1 MAPPILFIILSR
13 QDRVYCYLCEINVGM
28 TSKHCRY
35 CDKCVVGFDHHCVWL
50 NTCIGSKNYPWFF
63 TTVLASALFTI
74 TSTILSIALVIES
87 FNTPDRISSLSYYT
101 PITLH
106 GVQALLLLSVL
117 VFLGWT
123 AMVCQLG
130 GFHIYLV
137 YRGISTYD
145 FIVEQQQ
152 KSTERNKQKELKLL
166 EKQSGITTTT
176 PKTGDCCG
184 GCDKP
189 QNPTSPAGQIDSQA
203 DEYAQLASQNNL
215 SAGPSPGF
223 DAVSAGGMSVMK
235 GSGGDIEQ
243 CITTDKGQGL
253 GQEINKGGK
262 TVAINIEGDDDALD
276 VIRPS
281 SSNSNSTPTLPLTV
295 SLHGYLTTTAGAG
308 TGAGTVT
315 VGGTNSHVN
324 SSSSGDNTRS
334 VNKAE
339 FYPGQY
345 ISPHSEEVGV
355 DEVDVVRWS
364 TRPPPPLASS
374 SSPVPTKTTALS
386 SGGLPGAPSARE
398 PAATTAAVIAASSSS
413 SAAAAAAAPVVS
425 APSSSSAAPVTSAP
439 SSSSMGLVV
448 QRVDKGQAKRQL
460 AASMALARR

>member
-1 MAPPILFIILSR
+1 M
-13 QDRVYCYLCEINVGM
+13 YCYLCEINVGM

-74 TSTILSIALVIES
+74 TSTVLSIALVIES

-176 PKTGDCCG
+176 PAANDCCG
-184 GCDKP
+184 GCDGCDKP
-189 QNPTSPAGQIDSQA
+189 QKPTSPTGQIDSHQSN
-203 DEYAQLASQNNL
+203 EYAQLASQNNL

-253 GQEINKGGK
+253 GQPPTEEINKGGK

-295 SLHGYLTTTAGAG
+295 SLHGYLTAGA
-308 TGAGTVT
+308 GAGTVT
-315 VGGTNSHVN
+315 VGGTNSYVN
-324 SSSSGDNTRS
+324 ASSSGDNTRN

-345 ISPHSEEVGV
+345 ISSHSGVSEEVGV

-413 SAAAAAAAPVVS
+413 SAAAAAAAAPVVS